1 MILPDGEE
9 IITEIAKKQH
19 EIRGQ
24 ALD

>member
-1 MILPDGEE
+1 MILPDDEE